1 MTTTLAG
8 VPRVRLAKKVRAKPL
23 EATTKRDDPKAKKKK
38 EKAELDAADDIL
50 NGWRKK

>member
-23 EATTKRDDPKAKKKK
+23 EATTKRDDPKAKKK